1 MESTNMMKFFKR
13 VALATLLVLQTGAL
27 LAEDGHQLWMRTP
40 LTTKFIKIVID
51 DPQFDETLPQNQ
63 PVTIAREE
71 LDLYISS
78 NFEIHL
84 SLDPTAPG
92 DDGFSITRFGT
103 TILIRSA
110 SAQGLL
116 YGSYHLIRLQA
127 IGKMLKSGES
137 IVERPTSKLRL
148 LNHWDN
154 LNGTIERGFA
164 GRSIFWSNKGDIV
177 GQNESLLI
185 EYARAN
191 SSIGINGTVLNNVNA
206 SPQMLTS
213 ERIDQARRIADI
225 LTPYGIKVY
234 LSVNFASPRALGDVS
249 TADPLDPNVIRW
261 WQNKVKE
268 IYNVIPNFGGF
279 LVKANSEG
287 EPGPQ
292 DFGRTH
298 VDGANMLADALKP
311 YGGIVMWRAFVYAAN
326 SPDRACQAYDEFM
339 PFDGQFRDNVIL
351 QVKNGPV
358 DFQPR
363 EPVHPLF
370 YSMKYTKVM
379 PEFQITQEYLG
390 ESVHS
395 VFLAPMWKELTDVFK
410 MYEGV
415 AGVSNIGDSRNWCG
429 SDMAQANWYAF
440 GRLAWNQNLTSQ
452 EIADEWI
459 RQTFTTNKKFV
470 TPMTKVMLASHEAC
484 VKYMMPMGIHHI
496 FAGGHHYGPEPWYAP
511 RGVRADWTPP
521 YYHKADELGMGFD
534 RTTKGSNNV
543 SQYPEPLASQYNDI
557 NRCPEKYLLWFHHVG
572 WTQKLTC
579 GETLWDRLCH
589 IYDEGVREAESFY
602 TTWQKMAP
610 YIDAERY
617 EQLRI
622 RYERQAKDAWWWRD
636 ACLLYFQTFSNLPF
650 PKDCPPARHD
660 LETLK
665 KYHLAIDNYTAAPI
679 DQLP

>member
-1 MESTNMMKFFKR
+1 MNFYKR
-13 VALATLLVLQTGAL
+13 VALATLLVLQVFAL
-27 LAEDGHQLWMRTP
+27 KAEDGHRLWLRMTGNENA
-40 LTTKFIKIVID
+40 IKIHNDTKGQNPLDVA
-51 DPQFDETLPQNQ
+51 DETKTLR
-63 PVTIAREE
+63 IALSELQFYIREKVSVHVE
-71 LDLYISS
+71 VDA
-78 NFEIHL
+78 N
-84 SLDPTAPG
+84 APKN
-92 DDGFSITRFGT
+92 DGFSITRKGNEIF
-103 TILIRSA
+103 IKSA
-110 SAQGLL
+110 SSVGVL
-116 YGSYHLIRLQA
+116 YGAFALIRLQE
-127 IGKMLKSGES
+127 IGKMPKKGST
-137 IVERPTSKLRL
+137 IVEIPSSPLRL

-164 GRSIFWSNKGDIV
+164 GRSIFWSNESDIIN
-177 GQNESLLI
+177 QNASLI
-185 EYARAN
+185 SEYGRAN
-191 SSIGINGTVLNNVNA
+191 ASIGINGTVLNNVNA

-213 ERIDQARRIADI
+213 ERISQTKRVAQI
-225 LTPYGIKVY
+225 LAPYGIKVY
-234 LSVNFASPRALGDVS
+234 LSVNFASPKALGDVP
-249 TADPLDPNVIRW
+249 TADPLDPDVIKW

-268 IYNVIPNFGGF
+268 IYDAIPNFGGF

-339 PFDGQFRDNVIL
+339 PFDGKFRDNVIL

-363 EPVHPLF
+363 EPIHPLF
-370 YSMKYTKVM
+370 YSLKHTKVM

-390 ESVHS
+390 ESIHS

-410 MYEGV
+410 MTEGV
-415 AGVSNIGDSRNWCG
+415 AGVSNIGNSVNWCG

-440 GRLAWNQNLTSQ
+440 GRLAWNQNLTSK
-452 EIADEWI
+452 EIADEWLK
-459 RQTFTTNKKFV
+459 QTFTTNKKFV
-470 TPMTKVMLASHEAC
+470 KPMTKVMLESHEAC
-484 VKYMMPMGIHHI
+484 VNYMMPMGIHHI

-511 RGVRADWTPP
+511 RGLRADWTPP
-521 YYHKADELGMGFD
+521 YYHKAAADGMGFD
-534 RTTKGSNNV
+534 RTTNGSNNV
-543 SQYPEPLASQYNDI
+543 SLYPEPLASTFNDV
-557 NRCPEKYLLWFHHVG
+557 NKCPEKYLLWFHHVG
-572 WTQKLTC
+572 WTQKLPC
-579 GETLWDRLCH
+579 GETLWNRLCH
-589 IYDEGVREAESFY
+589 KYDEGVRSAESFQA
-602 TTWQKMAP
+602 TWAKIAQF
-610 YIDAERY
+610 IDKERF

-622 RYERQAKDAWWWRD
+622 RYDRQAKDAWWWRD